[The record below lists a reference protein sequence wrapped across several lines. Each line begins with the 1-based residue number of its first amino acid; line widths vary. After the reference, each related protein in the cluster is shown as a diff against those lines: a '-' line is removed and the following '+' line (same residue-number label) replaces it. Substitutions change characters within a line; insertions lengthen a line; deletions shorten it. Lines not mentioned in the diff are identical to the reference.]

1 VSDRDLRA
9 VVFDLDGTLIDSKAD
24 IVAAATFALAA
35 HGAPPRTPDEI
46 ASFVGDGA
54 RELVARALGRSA
66 DWPEVTPVLETF
78 LTYYAE
84 HPATHARPMPGALAT
99 LDALASVPLA
109 LCTNKSRRVAGPLL
123 DALDLTRRFRVIVA
137 GDDLPRRKPD
147 PLPLLHIAERLGVP
161 ASTLVMVGDGVQDIQ
176 AGRAAGAFT
185 VAVLGGFTS
194 REALAAERP
203 DRVVEGLDGVIG
215 LVGPAREPEDST
227 RSHCVGNESR

>member
-1 VSDRDLRA
+1 MQNLSHLPKDSVKVDLSIIRGFDYYTGTILEAYLKGTTFGA
-9 VVFDLDGTLIDSKAD
+9 VGS
-24 IVAAATFALAA
+24 
-35 HGAPPRTPDEI
+35 G
-46 ASFVGDGA
+46 
-54 RELVARALGRSA
+54 GRY
-66 DWPEVTPVLETF
+66 D
-78 LTYYAE
+78 
-84 HPATHARPMPGALAT
+84 
-99 LDALASVPLA
+99 DLASVPLA